1 MMDPKINFFAA
12 NRLSALRGN
21 GRALL
26 MTGALIA
33 FSSAGCGEAEQ
44 VAPPTPYDFEIAVM
58 AVDSAENP
66 VSKAP
71 VILDGNL
78 VGYTDRDGL
87 YGATLTEFVGTE
99 VTVSIGEME
108 AYFVPETATTTVAL
122 SRVKTI
128 EGFSNS
134 AVRLKATLESIRN
147 DYLVWIDVDCAEE
160 VDKAHCKDLPIQ
172 FDGKEI
178 ARTDAQGRAH
188 FDFEGVPDQQVT
200 LSIVT
205 PTYTP
210 KAGDKEDDFFEITPA
225 NPTYAFKLGID
236 AEVLTIKEKFSD
248 PAAAKRLEEKKSRN
262 QAAARRRAAQAKAK
276 QKKTEAK
283 KAKAAGVI
291 DLW

>member
-1 MMDPKINFFAA
+1 MKDPKTNLFAA
-12 NRLSALRGN
+12 SRAPGLRSNARAFLAAGVLI
-21 GRALL
+21 ALL
-26 MTGALIA
+26 TP
-33 FSSAGCGEAEQ
+33 GCGEAEQ
-44 VAPPTPYDFEIAVM
+44 VAPPTPYEFEVAVK
-58 AVDSAENP
+58 AVDNADNP

-78 VGYTDRDGL
+78 VGYTDQDGL
-87 YGATLTEFVGTE
+87 FNAMLTEFVGTE

-108 AYFVPETATTTVAL
+108 AYFVPESATTTVAL
-122 SRVKTI
+122 SRVQTI

-160 VDKAHCKDLPIQ
+160 VDKAHCNNLPIQ
-172 FDGKEI
+172 FDGEEI

-188 FDFEGVPDQQVT
+188 FDFQGVPDQQVT

-210 KAGDKEDDFFEITPA
+210 KAGDTEDDVFEI
-225 NPTYAFKLGID
+225 NPPNPSYSFKLGINP
-236 AEVLTIKEKFSD
+236 EVLTIKEKFSD
-248 PAAAKRLEEKKSRN
+248 PAAAERLAEKKKRDR
-262 QAAARRRAAQAKAK
+262 AAAQRRAARARANKKK
-276 QKKTEAK
+276 QEAK